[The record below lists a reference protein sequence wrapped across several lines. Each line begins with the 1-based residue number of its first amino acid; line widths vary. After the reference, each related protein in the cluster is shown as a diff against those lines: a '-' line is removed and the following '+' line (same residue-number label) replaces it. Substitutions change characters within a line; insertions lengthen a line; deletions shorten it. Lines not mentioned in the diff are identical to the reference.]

1 MVIKGC
7 GTESRTQTPRNGC
20 RARIAPIAIGLAL
33 LLVVSGLPI
42 KATVS
47 AATTQTTLRIGLLE
61 PIDSLNPFIGIND
74 NAYIFY
80 GLVYDFLIAVNQS
93 MKPKP
98 DLAVSWNIVPD
109 ELPYGSVWQYNLTHN
124 AKWHDGEPFT
134 ADDVVFTMNI
144 QSGSNW
150 FKMWAYQPYTLM
162 INYTEKIDEY
172 TVRIHF
178 FDRATGKP
186 AAIAFGDSLM
196 IPIVPMHL
204 LERYSAENLS
214 FSYTN
219 PKPIGTGPFM
229 CTDRT
234 YEEFLRGERITLM
247 KNPNYHLGPV
257 KFDRLILEFYLE
269 PAAMV
274 TDMQRGAVDLAAFAT
289 PNYKNLMDWLA
300 GNPASPIG
308 TYSGLTCT
316 SYSVELGI
324 CMADTAGTNVLRRDP
339 AVRLAMA
346 LATDK
351 EFIKDHIYMGYA
363 DTGYSLFSKI
373 YRDWYW
379 EPNATQRNDYNL
391 TKANDVLYAAGYTW
405 NADHT
410 VRICSPTNMYK
421 GETNE
426 LKFNVL
432 VETELFEDR
441 ATVMFLKEEWAKIG
455 IVINPV
461 FVDSATWNNIVYN
474 SGGAFDLIMTYWS
487 GDPDPNYLLY
497 TQSSDAL
504 SGWSENYYSNK
515 QYDQNYSA
523 SVLATNHTD
532 RLGYVHNCLQ
542 HIYEDNAF
550 IVTEYPYGC
559 WAWRTDHFSGWGDWG
574 KYPGRQLSNFWSSND
589 LFFDLTPIAVNQPP
603 VAVLDNAGG
612 HPGDAVVVTGYA
624 WDPEGD
630 SMTYLMEFGDGQNTT
645 GAVPAGGEL
654 EFTHTYSASGSYS
667 TSLSV
672 YDNNSGDIARSV
684 ATIVPAGMNVP
695 PTNVRVIPDPMAGAV
710 SGKGI
715 TFKMTAKDPD
725 GDELA
730 LSLDFGDSSTP
741 YSSSAAD
748 TAQIFTVSTQHTYKG
763 AGDYVLGFNV
773 SDGKNYTLVTQT
785 LTLAKT
791 SSSSL
796 PLILGVVGAIVVVA
810 AAAAVL
816 IRRRGPA
823 RPKKEE
829 EDIRLP

>member
-1 MVIKGC
+1 V
-7 GTESRTQTPRNGC
+7 QTPRNSC
-20 RARIAPIAIGLAL
+20 RARIALIVIGLTL
-33 LLVVSGLPI
+33 VLVVSVLPI
-42 KATVS
+42 KATV
-47 AATTQTTLRIGLLE
+47 AAASTQTTLRIGLLE

-74 NAYIFY
+74 NSYIFY

-109 ELPYGSVWQYNLTHN
+109 ELPYGSVWQYNLTHE
-124 AKWHDGEPFT
+124 ARWHDGEPFT
-134 ADDVVFTMNI
+134 ADDVVFTLNL
-144 QSGSNW
+144 QSGDNW

-162 INYTEKIDEY
+162 INYTEKIDDY
-172 TVRIHF
+172 TVRVHF
-178 FDRATGKP
+178 FNRTSGQP
-186 AAIAFGDSLM
+186 AAVAFGDSLM
-196 IPIVPMHL
+196 LPIVPVHVF
-204 LERYSAENLS
+204 EGYTAENLS

-234 YEEFLRGERITLM
+234 YEEFLRGERITLLR
-247 KNPNYHLGPV
+247 NPNYHLGPV

-274 TDMQRGAVDLAAFAT
+274 TDMQRGAIDLAAFAA

-300 GNPASPIG
+300 SNPTSAIG

-316 SYSVELGI
+316 SYSVEIGI
-324 CMADTAGTNVLRRDP
+324 CQADTAGTNVLRRDP

-363 DTGYSLFSKI
+363 DTGYSLFSPI
-373 YRDWYW
+373 MGDWYW
-379 EPNATQRNDYNL
+379 QPNATEENSYNL
-391 TKANDVLYAAGYTW
+391 TKADQVLTAAGYTW
-405 NADHT
+405 NSDHT
-410 VRICSPTNMYK
+410 VRICSPSNPYK
-421 GETNE
+421 GDTNQ

-441 ATVMFLKEEWAKIG
+441 ATVMFLEEEWAKIG
-455 IVINPV
+455 IIINPV

-474 SGGAFDLIMTYWS
+474 SGGAFDMEMTYWS

-497 TQSSDAL
+497 TQSTDAL
-504 SGWSENYYSNK
+504 SGWSENYYSNPE
-515 QYDQNYSA
+515 YDQNYTD
-523 SVLATNHTD
+523 SVLTTNHTQ
-532 RLGYVHNCLQ
+532 RLIDVHNCLE

-559 WAWRTDHFSGWGDWG
+559 WAWRTDHFTGWGDWG

-589 LFFDLTPIAVNQPP
+589 LFFDLTPIATNQEP

-612 HPGDAVVVTGYA
+612 HPGDAIQITGYA

-630 SMTYLMEFGDGQNTT
+630 TMTYLMEFGDGDNTT
-645 GAVPAGGEL
+645 GTVPSGGQL
-654 EFTHTYSASGSYS
+654 EFTHTYSAVGSYGM
-667 TSLSV
+667 SLSV
-672 YDNNSGDIARSV
+672 YDNTSGDISKSV
-684 ATIVPAGMNVP
+684 ASIVAVGTNVP
-695 PTNVRVIPDPMAGAV
+695 PTNVRVIPNPM
-710 SGKGI
+710 SGVVTGKEI
-715 TFKMTAKDPD
+715 TFELSAKDPD
-725 GDELA
+725 GDPLT
-730 LSLDFGDSSTP
+730 LSLDFGDSSAP
-741 YSSSAAD
+741 FSSSASD
-748 TAQIFTVSTQHTYKG
+748 TTQIFTESTQHKYQV
-763 AGDYVLGFNV
+763 AGDYELALNV

-785 LTLAKT
+785 LTVTKAT
-791 SSSSL
+791 SSNAL
-796 PLILGVVGAIVVVA
+796 LIAGALGVIVVVGVV
-810 AAAAVL
+810 AAVL
-816 IRRRGPA
+816 IRKRGPA